1 MSLHSYHYSRK
12 LLVKDPP
19 FYALIMCAIAKADTD
34 NLRKLIQLF
43 PAVVLEYKERYN
55 SPLGI
60 LPSDEVEDIES
71 VKQRIQELEI

>member
-19 FYALIMCAIAKADTD
+19 FYALIMCAIAKADTE
-34 NLRKLIQLF
+34 NLKKITQLW
-43 PAVVLEYKERYN
+43 PAVVLEYKERYS